1 MELEVY
7 LAGEIHSS
15 WREDIINGCID
26 KGLPVRFHTPV
37 VTHDASD
44 NVGVDILGPEDKAI
58 WKDYKAAKINSV
70 RIRKG
75 IEDSDIVVVKFG
87 EKYRQWNAAFDAGY
101 AAAIDKPY
109 IVIHPEE
116 FSHALKEIDSQ
127 AVAVARTE
135 SQVVDILAYLANQR

>member
-1 MELEVY
+1 M
-7 LAGEIHSS
+7 
-15 WREDIINGCID
+15 
-26 KGLPVRFHTPV
+26 F
-37 VTHDASD
+37 
-44 NVGVDILGPEDKAI
+44 GVDILGPEDKPV

-70 RIRKG
+70 RIRRG

-135 SQVVDILAYLANQR
+135 SQVVDILALPGKSTIIPL